1 MSKIIKTIAFTLV
14 LAGLLAWGASTV
26 AQVPSNTVNASVG
39 NSKVEIVTSTEVTSM
54 LTDDLSRIRPAG
66 Q

>member
-1 MSKIIKTIAFTLV
+1 MSKIIRTIAFTLV

-26 AQVPSNTVNASVG
+26 AQVPSNSVNASVG
-39 NSKVEIVTSTEVTSM
+39 NGNVEIVTGTE
-54 LTDDLSRIRPAG
+54 LTPMESNDLSRVHYVG

>member
-1 MSKIIKTIAFTLV
+1 MSKIIRTIAFTLV

-39 NSKVEIVTSTEVTSM
+39 INNVEIVQSTE
-54 LTDDLSRIRPAG
+54 LTPLESNDLSGIHHVG